1 VTCSCTTKTPR
12 GGLKP
17 KARLEPRATNS
28 LPSTTVL
35 TDYSANSVAETTAL
49 DLAGYN
55 QTLAGLTS
63 VIPTGANDV
72 VAVTNSS
79 STTLSTLTIN
89 QSTALTYYGRITG
102 NLALVKTGSGTLTRA
117 NTCNTTT
124 PTATTNTYTGKT
136 TISGG
141 TLALSGTGNI
151 DGTPWIQIDSGAV
164 FSVSGRTTGSYT
176 LTNKTLSGTGSVT
189 STLNLEQTRVI
200 KVELASGYS
209 VQWGDVFDLV
219 DWTTLGANT
228 GKVSDYLD
236 LSSLA
241 DLGNGW
247 YFSTDLFLTGGI
259 SYVVPEPSRA
269 VLFLPALASI
279 TNRRRRT
286 SHQGGVVS

>member
-1 VTCSCTTKTPR
+1 M
-12 GGLKP
+12 KP

-49 DLAGYN
+49 DLAEYN

-89 QSTALTYYGRITG
+89 QSTALTYFGRITG
-102 NLALVKTGSGTLTRA
+102 NLALVKPGNGTLTRA

-124 PTATTNTYTGKT
+124 PTATTNTYTEKT
-136 TISGG
+136 TISG
-141 TLALSGTGNI
+141 TLALSGTGNN
-151 DGTPWIQIDSGAV
+151 DGTPWIQIDRGAV

-189 STLNLEQTRVI
+189 GTLNLERTGVI

-209 VQWGDVFDLV
+209 VQWADVFNLV
-219 DWTTLGANT
+219 DWTALGANT

-247 YFSTDLFLTGGI
+247 YFSTDLFLTEGI
-259 SYVVPEPSRA
+259 IYVVPEPTRA
-269 VLFLPALASI
+269 VLFLLAPASI